1 MKRRYTAKL
10 DVDRA
15 YKINKNSQTK
25 TYSMQIIKGKL
36 VDIIQRDIYNAI
48 VILEKGKIQNIQRT
62 DEEFDKYLLPGFI
75 DAHVHIESS
84 MLKPSEFARMA
95 VKHGTVATVSDP
107 HEIANV
113 CGLEGIFYM
122 IRESENVPVKIHF
135 TAPSCVPATEFEN
148 TGHRLSAKEIGI
160 LMQEPKIVALGEMM
174 NYPGV
179 LNDEPEVYAKI
190 KAAFDA
196 NKPVD
201 GHAPE
206 LGGENLNKYIRAGIS
221 TDHECTRLEEAM
233 EKIEAGMHI
242 LIREGSAAQNFDI
255 LHPLITKYPG
265 SCMFCTDDCHPDY
278 LEKGHINRL
287 VSRAIAAGH
296 DLFDVLRVS
305 SCNASKHYMIN
316 AGMLQPGDPADFIIV
331 NSLDKMDVVATYIG
345 GKPVFENGKV
355 LFQASVSKPINN
367 FKLTK
372 KIKSEQLEVYSDAD
386 LFKII
391 QAFDGS
397 LFTDVL
403 EYRLPKKNGEVFA
416 DPANGINKIAV
427 INRYTEDPVPS
438 IGFIKGFDI
447 KKGAIASTVAHDSH
461 NIIAIGTDD
470 VDLAR
475 VINKLIE
482 SKGGLALSDGVN
494 MCHLP
499 LSIAGLIS
507 DEQASIV
514 IETYEKLNEK
524 IQQIGCNLNSAF
536 MTMSFMALLV
546 IPRLKISDKGLFDV
560 SAFKLTVLEKD
571 T

>member
-1 MKRRYTAKL
+1 MEVL
-10 DVDRA
+10 QA
-15 YKINKNSQTK
+15 YKINKNFQTK
-25 TYSMQIIKGKL
+25 TGSMQTIKGQL

-48 VILEKGKIQNIQRT
+48 VIIEDGKIQNIQRT
-62 DEEFDKYLLPGFI
+62 EEKFDKYLLPGFI

-84 MLKPSEFARMA
+84 MLKPSEFAKMA
-95 VKHGTVATVSDP
+95 VRHGTVATVSDP

-122 IRESENVPVKIHF
+122 LRESEKVPVKIHF

-148 TGHRLSAKEIGI
+148 TGHKLSAKEIGT

-179 LNDEPEVYAKI
+179 LNDDPEVHAKI

-196 NKPVD
+196 DKPVD
-201 GHAPE
+201 GHAPD
-206 LGGENLNKYIRAGIS
+206 LGGEDLKKYIRAGIS
-221 TDHECTRLEEAM
+221 TDHECTRLEEAL
-233 EKIEAGMHI
+233 EKIEDGMHI

-255 LHPLITKYPG
+255 LHPLLAKYPE

-287 VSRAIAAGH
+287 VSRAIAAGY

-305 SCNASKHYMIN
+305 SCNASKHYRIN
-316 AGMLQPGDPADFIIV
+316 TGMLQPGDPADFIIV
-331 NSLDKMDVVATYIG
+331 NSLNKMDVVATYID

-355 LFQASVSKPINN
+355 LFQAFASKPINN
-367 FKLTK
+367 FKLK
-372 KIKSEQLEVYSDAD
+372 KTIKPEQLEVFSDAD

-397 LFTDVL
+397 LFTDIL
-403 EYRLPKKNGEVFA
+403 EHQLPKKNRKVFA
-416 DPANGINKIAV
+416 DSANGINKIAV
-427 INRYTEDPVPS
+427 INRYTEDSVPS

-461 NIIAIGTDD
+461 NIIAIGADD
-470 VDLAR
+470 ADLAL
-475 VINKLIE
+475 VINKLIG

-494 MCHLP
+494 IYHLP
-499 LSIAGLIS
+499 LSVAGLIS
-507 DEQASIV
+507 DEKASIV

-524 IQQIGCNLNSAF
+524 IRQMGCNLNSAF

-546 IPRLKISDKGLFDV
+546 IPKLKISDKGLFDV
-560 SAFKLTVLEKD
+560 SQFKLTVLEKD

>member
-1 MKRRYTAKL
+1 MDAA
-10 DVDRA
+10 RA

-25 TYSMQIIKGKL
+25 TGSMQTIKGKL
-36 VDIIQRDIYNAI
+36 VDVIQRDIYNAI
-48 VILEKGKIQNIQRT
+48 VFIEDGKVQNIQRT
-62 DEEFDKYLLPGFI
+62 EEEFDRYLLPGFI

-84 MLKPSEFARMA
+84 MLKPSEFAKMA
-95 VKHGTVATVSDP
+95 VRHGTVATVSDP

-122 IRESENVPVKIHF
+122 ISESENVPVKIHF

-148 TGHRLSAKEIGI
+148 TGHSLSAKEIRI

-179 LNDEPEVYAKI
+179 LNDDPEVYAKI

-196 NKPVD
+196 GKPVD

-206 LGGENLNKYIRAGIS
+206 LGGEDLKKYIRAGIS
-221 TDHECTRLEEAM
+221 TDHECTRLEEAL
-233 EKIEAGMHI
+233 EKIENGMHI
-242 LIREGSAAQNFDI
+242 LIREGSAAQNFDT
-255 LHPLITKYPG
+255 LHPLIARYPE
-265 SCMFCTDDCHPDY
+265 SCMFCTDDCHPDH
-278 LEKGHINRL
+278 LEAGHINRL
-287 VSRAIAAGH
+287 VSRAVAAGH

-305 SCNASKHYMIN
+305 SFNASKHYKIN
-316 AGMLQPGDPADFIIV
+316 AGMLQPGDPADLIIV
-331 NSLDKMDVVATYIG
+331 NSLDKMDVVATYID
-345 GKPVFENGKV
+345 GKPVFENGTV
-355 LFQASVSKPINN
+355 LFQSSVSKLINN

-372 KIKSEQLEVYSDAD
+372 KIKPEQLEVYSGAD

-397 LFTDVL
+397 LFTDIL
-403 EYRLPKKNGEVFA
+403 EQRLPKKNRKVFA
-416 DPANGINKIAV
+416 DPAHGINKIAV

-470 VDLAR
+470 VELAL
-475 VINKLIE
+475 VINRLIG
-482 SKGGLALSDGVN
+482 SRGGLALSDGVN
-494 MCHLP
+494 IYHLP

-507 DEQASIV
+507 DEQAGIV

-524 IQQIGCNLNSAF
+524 IRQIGCNLNSAF

-546 IPRLKISDKGLFDV
+546 IPKLKISDKGLFNV
-560 SAFKLTVLEKD
+560 SEFKLTVLEKD